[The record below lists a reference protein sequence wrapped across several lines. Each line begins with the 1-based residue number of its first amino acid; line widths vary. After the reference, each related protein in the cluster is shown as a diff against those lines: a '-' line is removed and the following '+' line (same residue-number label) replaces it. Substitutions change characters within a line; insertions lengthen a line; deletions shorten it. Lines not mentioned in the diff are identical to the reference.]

1 MEEKKILDFTM
12 EHGENIS
19 VFMLNE
25 DGDEPTLL
33 FIEKSMC
40 FYNSWT
46 SSEAH
51 DILSALFT
59 KDNYVIR
66 FNYIS
71 KDACEYLT
79 SKEMIDSLTDTQK
92 VMLFD
97 RIVEYLHKLDEE
109 LKRLKREVI

>member
-25 DGDEPTLL
+25 DSDEPNLL
-33 FIEKSMC
+33 FIEKNMR
-40 FYNSWT
+40 FYNT
-46 SSEAH
+46 SVSNEAH

-59 KDNYVIR
+59 KDNYVIG

-71 KDACEYLT
+71 KDTRDYLT
-79 SKEMIDSLTDTQK
+79 NEEMTDCLTDVQQ
-92 VMLFD
+92 VMLLD
-97 RIVEYLHKLDEE
+97 HIAKYLERHIEE
-109 LKRLKREVI
+109 LESEVE

>member
-1 MEEKKILDFTM
+1 MNERKILDFTM
-12 EHGENIS
+12 ENGENVS

-33 FIEKSMC
+33 FIEKNMC
-40 FYNSWT
+40 FYNTWT

-66 FNYIS
+66 FDYIS
-71 KDACEYLT
+71 KDTSDYLT
-79 SKEMIDSLTDTQK
+79 NEENIDCLTDIKQ
-92 VMLFD
+92 VMLLD
-97 RIVEYLHKLDEE
+97 HIVKYWEKQIEE
-109 LKRLKREVI
+109 LESEVE